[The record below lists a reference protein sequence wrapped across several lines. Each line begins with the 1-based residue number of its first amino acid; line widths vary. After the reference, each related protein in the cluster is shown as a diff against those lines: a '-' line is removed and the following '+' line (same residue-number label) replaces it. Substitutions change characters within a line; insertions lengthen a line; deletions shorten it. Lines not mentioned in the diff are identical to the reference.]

1 MSKTRRIHD
10 DLEYVGGI
18 VRRSEGGS
26 PFSIYLLWAL
36 MVLVGFS
43 LVDLAP
49 HRVGIFWLVGGPLGG
64 AASAWLG
71 YRHGRRIGQ
80 LSREEGFRHLWHWG
94 GMMTAILL
102 AVPLAHVSGAVDW
115 NALSRVILLIIA
127 LSYFLAGVHLERP
140 LRWIGALM
148 MAGYA
153 ALFFMTHYGWTLV
166 GILVAT
172 GLIVSGSLERHRG
185 APADR

>member
-1 MSKTRRIHD
+1 MSDARRIHD

-26 PFSIYLLWAL
+26 PFSIYLLWAV

-43 LVDLAP
+43 LVDFAP

-64 AASAWLG
+64 AASALLG

-94 GMMTAILL
+94 GVMTAILL
-102 AVPLAHVSGAVDW
+102 VVPLAPMAGVDW
-115 NALSRVILLIIA
+115 SALSRVILLIIA

-148 MAGYA
+148 MAGYV
-153 ALFFMTHYGWTLV
+153 ALFFMTNYGWTLV
-166 GILVAT
+166 GILVAA

-185 APADR
+185 ATATR